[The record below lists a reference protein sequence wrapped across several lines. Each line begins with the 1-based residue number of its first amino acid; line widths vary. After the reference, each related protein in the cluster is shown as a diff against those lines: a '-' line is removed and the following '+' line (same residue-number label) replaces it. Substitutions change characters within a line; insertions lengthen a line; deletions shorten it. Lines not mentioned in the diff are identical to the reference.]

1 MDNNPGRSRLVSTVN
16 SSTPPD
22 ALMLLGTHCP
32 HCPSVLNGLAT
43 LVKTGTIGS
52 LKVINIEQR
61 PELARDLGVRTVPWV
76 RLGPF
81 ELEGLHSETELKKW
95 AENAS
100 SEAGMAAWLDEL
112 LSNGNI
118 GKATRLVQSTPDAI
132 HALLAL
138 FANPEIQLNTRIGI
152 SAIMEELENSTLLK
166 SVVDKLGELTR
177 HEDARIRGDAC
188 HYLALSGAPGAA
200 RYIKPL
206 LQDQDPDTKEL
217 AAESLQTLEE
227 LPGKG

>member
-1 MDNNPGRSRLVSTVN
+1 MSTET

-32 HCPSVLNGLAT
+32 HCPSVLNGLTT
-43 LVKTGTIGS
+43 LVKAGIVGS

-61 PELARDLGVRTVPWV
+61 PDLARELGIRTVPWV

-81 ELEGLHSETELKKW
+81 ELEGLHSEKELKQW

-118 GKATRLVQSTPDAI
+118 GKASKFVQSSPDAI
-132 HALLAL
+132 HALLVL
-138 FANPEIQLNTRIGI
+138 FADPEIQLNTRIGI
-152 SAIMEELENSTLLK
+152 SAIMEELQDSALLQ
-166 SVVDKLGELTR
+166 SVVEKLGALTR
-177 HEDARIRGDAC
+177 NEDARIRGDAC
-188 HYLALSGAPGAA
+188 HYLALSGTQQAA
-200 RYIKPL
+200 RFIKPL
-206 LQDQDPDTKEL
+206 LQDQDSETKEL
-217 AAESLQTLEE
+217 AQESLQRLED
-227 LPGKG
+227 L

>member
-1 MDNNPGRSRLVSTVN
+1 MSTAN

-43 LVKTGTIGS
+43 LVKAGTIGS

-61 PELARDLGVRTVPWV
+61 PDLARELGVRTVPWV

-81 ELEGLHSETELKKW
+81 ELEGLHSEKELKKW
-95 AENAS
+95 AEHAS

-118 GKATRLVQSTPDAI
+118 AKAGKLVQASPDAI
-132 HALLAL
+132 HALLDL
-138 FANPEIQLNTRIGI
+138 FADPGVQLNTRIGI
-152 SAIMEELENSTLLK
+152 SAIMEELQDSALLQG
-166 SVVDKLGELTR
+166 VVEKLGALTR
-177 HEDARIRGDAC
+177 NKDARIRGDAC
-188 HYLALSGAPGAA
+188 HYLALSGAQQAA
-200 RYIKPL
+200 GFIKPL
-206 LQDQDPDTKEL
+206 LQDDDPEIKEL
-217 AAESLQTLEE
+217 AQESLQRLED
-227 LPGKG
+227 L